1 MKIIITEKQLNKLLN
16 EQVPMSNLIGNAA
29 DFGVSTPD
37 FVGVSSTETSGK
49 CKNPKNSKEL
59 MIELF
64 KYARSTQGQP
74 KQTDQKIQE
83 KVNKLGKTSNFT
95 NVMSTISSIEE
106 LGAVLNGYAKFY
118 GYNLSTKID
127 NEIAKEIWN
136 KVSKF
141 AKGVIKQYCKDNNG
155 SITLSA

>member
-1 MKIIITEKQLNKLLN
+1 MKIIITEKQLSVLIN

-37 FVGVSSTETSGK
+37 FGGLSSSETIGK
-49 CKNPKNSKEL
+49 CKTQKNSKEL

-83 KVNKLGKTSNFT
+83 KVNKLGKTSNFL
-95 NVMSTISSIEE
+95 NVMSTISSIQE
-106 LGAVLNGYAKFY
+106 LGSVLNGYAKFY

-127 NEIAKEIWN
+127 DEMAKKIWE
-136 KVSKF
+136 KISKF
-141 AKGVIKQYCKDNNG
+141 AKGVIKTYCKETSG
-155 SITLSA
+155 SITMSE